1 MTKKYFDS
9 SPFSSK
15 TKVKYKN
22 EVYSIVSVDYTQRL
36 IGLLIPA
43 NSETT
48 VDTQY
53 WVRYE
58 GIELI

>member
-1 MTKKYFDS
+1 MTNKTFDNTA
-9 SPFSSK
+9 FSSK
-15 TKVKYKN
+15 TKVKYEG

-43 NSETT
+43 NSENT

-53 WVRYE
+53 WVRCE
-58 GIELI
+58 GVEVK